1 MPYEVVIER
10 EIEVAV
16 EHLVEKPVFID
27 NMIRKEVGHIVEIP
41 VPVE

>member
-1 MPYEVVIER
+1 VIEK
-10 EIEVAV
+10 EIEVPV

-27 NMIRKEVGHIVEIP
+27 NIIRKEVEHIREVS